1 MAAFRTSLLPSLL
14 LVAALGPLAACTFRD
29 DRVAHEEEML
39 SAAGFQVAPPPGQ
52 NQAEALAAL
61 PANQVMSRA
70 NGPEEMFFYADPKV
84 CKCVY
89 VGDATAYARYRET
102 LVQQH
107 LADQQGLAR
116 PPIYEGA
123 KWDWGP

>member
-1 MAAFRTSLLPSLL
+1 MAAFRTNLLHSLL
-14 LVAALGPLAACTFRD
+14 LMAALGPLADCTIRD

-39 SAAGFQVAPPPGQ
+39 SAAGFQVAPPPSQ
-52 NQAEALAAL
+52 NQTDALAAL
-61 PANQVMSRA
+61 PANQVMRRA

-89 VGDATAYARYRET
+89 VGDAAAYGRYREA

-107 LADQQGLAR
+107 LADAQGTPR